1 MGSNPGC
8 LPRPFLLYLRISRLF
23 MEPSQIIVELK
34 YLLVTGKSDL
44 AMTFVFLDHGIL
56 DQNLIGQ

>member
-1 MGSNPGC
+1 
-8 LPRPFLLYLRISRLF
+8 
-23 MEPSQIIVELK
+23 MEHCQIIAELKK

-56 DQNLIGQ
+56 DQNMIGQ